1 MIQRVLNSKDFLAVV
16 LALVTG
22 TVLYIKMPWPMAS
35 TVVSSSWN
43 EYFLRLVALRDPWTY
58 AGLKA
63 SYEIML
69 FTTPYIAYSFLLSAL
84 YIFTLRPRRTTK
96 PQPLPAYPLVES
108 RNQLSVVIGE
118 IHHPRLPIPA
128 ENPRWLII
136 PERGL
141 YTGTIMIGA
150 IGSGKTAG
158 GMYPFT
164 DQLLGYRAAEAH
176 AKASALVLEVKGDFC
191 GKVKEILA
199 KRGRAHDYIEIGLDS
214 EWAYNPLH
222 NDLEGYALAYGIAS
236 LLNNLFGKGKEPF
249 WQQAYT
255 NLVKFVIILHQVGF
269 GYVTL
274 FDVYES
280 AISAQVLERKIRQA
294 EENILGKSFL
304 AVSRETFQS
313 HAKELAETGFE
324 ANESGQLYRIADSA
338 VAREILQK
346 LGIEPAVQQ
355 EGGSNDVDPDRKEQL
370 EAVKRW
376 YNDDWKNLDKK
387 LQSSVVEGISVFLS
401 LFDDNPRVKRLFCPP
416 VELYRQPE
424 VQTSGRKPLPQIAA
438 LLEKGKVIALNFPVS
453 MNPGLARAI
462 GVMLKMD
469 FQRAVL
475 NRIPH
480 IAKNPCKEWRPIL
493 FICDEYQELAT
504 VGVNEP
510 SGDEKFFSLSRQA
523 RCVPIVATQSI
534 SSLQSAL
541 PGETWRTLLQTF
553 RTKIFLSLS
562 DEFSAKIAS
571 ELCGQEEKWR
581 VNYNISESGHDS
593 RVSYLTGKPLADKA
607 HISTSKTY
615 SQQRDYRFDTKTFT
629 ELKNAQS
636 ITLAYDGL
644 DPLPPTFCYLKP
656 YFNDVNKS
664 YFRQLADGQL

>member
-1 MIQRVLNSKDFLAVV
+1 MIQRILNSKNFLAV
-16 LALVTG
+16 LFAMVTG
-22 TVLYIKMPWPMAS
+22 TVLYFKMPWPM
-35 TVVSSSWN
+35 TPVMVSQTWN
-43 EYFLRLVALRDPWTY
+43 EYFLRLVAIRDPWTY
-58 AGLKA
+58 AALKA
-63 SYEIML
+63 SYLVML
-69 FTTPYIAYSFLLSAL
+69 FTTPYIGYSFLLSAL
-84 YIFTLRPRRTTK
+84 YIFTLRPRRTGK
-96 PQPLPAYPLVES
+96 PQALPPYPVVES
-108 RNQLSVVIGE
+108 RNQLSLVIGE
-118 IHHPRLPIPA
+118 IHNPRLPVPA
-128 ENPRWLII
+128 ENPSWLII

-141 YTGTIMIGA
+141 FTGTIMIGA

-158 GMYPFT
+158 GMYPFA
-164 DQLLGYRAAEAH
+164 DQLLGFRAANPDV
-176 AKASALVLEVKGDFC
+176 KASALVLEVKGDFC
-191 GKVKEILA
+191 GKVKEILL
-199 KRGRAHDYIEIGLDS
+199 KRGRADDYIEIGMDS
-214 EWAYNPLH
+214 QWAYNPLY

-255 NLVKFVIILHQVGF
+255 NLVKFLIILHQVGF

-280 AISAQVLERKIRQA
+280 AISGQVLERKMRQA
-294 EENILGKSFL
+294 EENIVGKTFL
-304 AVSRETFQS
+304 TVSRETFQP
-313 HAKELAETGFE
+313 HARELAEVGFD
-324 ANESGQLYRIADSA
+324 ADESGQLYRVLDSPIARD
-338 VAREILQK
+338 VLQG
-346 LGIEPAVQQ
+346 LAIESTVQHESQ
-355 EGGSNDVDPDRKEQL
+355 QGGVDQDRKEQL

-401 LFDDNPRVKRLFCPP
+401 LFDDNPRVKRMFCPP
-416 VELYRQPE
+416 LELYQQPE
-424 VQTSGRKPLPQIAA
+424 AQASRRKPLPQIAT
-438 LLEKGKVIALNFPVS
+438 LLEQGKVIALNFPIS

-475 NRIPH
+475 NRIPR
-480 IAKNPCKEWRPIL
+480 IAKTPSKVWRPIV

-523 RCVPIVATQSI
+523 KCIPLVATQSI
-534 SSLQSAL
+534 SSLQSTL
-541 PGETWRTLLQTF
+541 PGEAWRTLLQTF

-562 DEFSAKIAS
+562 DDFSAKIAS
-571 ELCGQEEKWR
+571 ELCGQEDKWR

-593 RVSYLTGKPLADKA
+593 RVSYLTGKPLADNA

-615 SQQRDYRFDTKTFT
+615 SQQRDYRFDMKTFT
-629 ELKNAQS
+629 ELRNAQS
-636 ITLAYDGL
+636 VTLAYDGL
-644 DPLPPTFCYLKP
+644 DPLPPMFCYLKP

-664 YFRQLADGQL
+664 YFHQLADGQL